1 MDKIATIKKDFPI
14 FARHPNL
21 TYLDSAATSLK
32 PLSVVNKIQEYYQEY
47 SANIH
52 RGIYQISEK
61 ATQEYEETR
70 QVVTSFINAESE
82 KEIVYTRSATEG
94 LNLVA
99 TSLGSSIVGAG
110 DEIVITIME
119 HHSNFVPWQQLAKK
133 AQAKLKIIGVTPEG
147 YLDLELDNI
156 KYTNHISKIV
166 NNKTKILAITYV
178 SNVLGTINPIKEIIA
193 QAKKINPKIIV
204 VVDGAQAVPHM
215 PVDVQDLG
223 ADFLVFSGHKMLGPT
238 GIGILWGKQ
247 ELFEKMPPYQYGG
260 DMIKEVAIENTIYQ
274 DAPWKFEAGT
284 PHIAGVIGLKEAI
297 RYLQKIGMHKI
308 HKREQKL
315 LADALKR
322 LQEEFGDNITVLGP
336 QKSQDRAGVMAFR
349 LADFHPH
356 DIAQILDES
365 HIAIRAGHHCAMPL
379 HTYLKFS
386 ASARASFY
394 IYNND
399 ADIEKLITGL
409 KKAEKT
415 LTK

>member
-247 ELFEKMPPYQYGG
+247 ELFEEMPPY
-260 DMIKEVAIENTIYQ
+260 
-274 DAPWKFEAGT
+274 
-284 PHIAGVIGLKEAI
+284 
-297 RYLQKIGMHKI
+297 
-308 HKREQKL
+308 
-315 LADALKR
+315 
-322 LQEEFGDNITVLGP
+322 
-336 QKSQDRAGVMAFR
+336 
-349 LADFHPH
+349 
-356 DIAQILDES
+356 
-365 HIAIRAGHHCAMPL
+365 
-379 HTYLKFS
+379 
-386 ASARASFY
+386 
-394 IYNND
+394 
-399 ADIEKLITGL
+399 
-409 KKAEKT
+409 
-415 LTK
+415 